1 MGRQGNSRHGAIIGQ
16 GNVQSEEAGTPKEPQ
31 TGVMEPRAQ
40 GHGRYQPSIRLM
52 KDEAWGVF
60 LNSSSNSLSRHQVQK
75 ASSPLRL
82 LGEGGAK
89 GLMGSASGQGAK
101 AMPHFNQT

>member
-1 MGRQGNSRHGAIIGQ
+1 MGRQGNSRHGAITGQ

-40 GHGRYQPSIRLM
+40 GHGRYQPYIRLM

>member
-1 MGRQGNSRHGAIIGQ
+1 MGRQGNSRHWAITGQ

-31 TGVMEPRAQ
+31 IGVMEPRAQ

-89 GLMGSASGQGAK
+89 GLMGSASDQEAK

>member
-1 MGRQGNSRHGAIIGQ
+1 MGRQGNSRHGAITGQ

-31 TGVMEPRAQ
+31 TGVMEPRTQ